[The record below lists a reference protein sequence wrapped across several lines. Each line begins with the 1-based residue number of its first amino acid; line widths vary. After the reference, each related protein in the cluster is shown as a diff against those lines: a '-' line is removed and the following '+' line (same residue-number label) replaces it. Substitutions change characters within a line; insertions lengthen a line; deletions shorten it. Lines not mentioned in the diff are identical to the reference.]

1 VDVSLHVRGANVYTE
16 RFYTSIR
23 GAIRLVWGETSMDV
37 SPHVGPWG
45 EKSMGES
52 TMGQNVYSAG
62 ETSMGRHDRGAKR
75 PYMGRNVHGANCQW
89 GKKSINLTFCTVF
102 FGLRR
107 ARTRGPILTTTMLY
121 DVLPHN

>member
-16 RFYTSIR
+16 PIAH

-75 PYMGRNVHGANCQW
+75 PYMGRTANGA
-89 GKKSINLTFCTVF
+89 KSL
-102 FGLRR
+102 
-107 ARTRGPILTTTMLY
+107 
-121 DVLPHN
+121 